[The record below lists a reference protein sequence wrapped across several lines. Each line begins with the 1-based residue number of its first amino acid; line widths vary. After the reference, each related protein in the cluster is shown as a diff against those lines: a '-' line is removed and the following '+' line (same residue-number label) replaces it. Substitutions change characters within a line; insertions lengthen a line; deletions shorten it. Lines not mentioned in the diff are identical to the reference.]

1 MTNQSITD
9 SLLWQIKAAVV
20 FWSRTSIFILLFKTE
35 SFLLLS
41 HLSLYSFFF
50 FFWLHLA
57 VIIAVLVVKRALLL
71 NVTAVYS
78 HIGVHTRVMC
88 KVGEKIVFIFYYVSR
103 YRNLEENT
111 LTCISLNVP
120 LTVQFFLA

>member
-1 MTNQSITD
+1 MTSQSITD

-41 HLSLYSFFF
+41 HLSLYSYFFF
-50 FFWLHLA
+50 LAYLA

-78 HIGVHTRVMC
+78 HIGVHTHVMC
-88 KVGEKIVFIFYYVSR
+88 KVGEKIVFIFYYVSK